1 MEEFTPTF
9 LLLERLVRDHN
20 ENTTEE
26 SIQLELRIAKQLAGS
41 GRELNAKVF
50 RLPSLGPYLE
60 GCHPLTSE
68 AYERDEDLLI
78 SCENV
83 HGGYT
88 KMLIPKS
95 MALQSDSP
103 GGRIFLSTMDI
114 NGVQVMLCGLR
125 KLSEFLNWSV
135 FHIDTY

>member
-9 LLLERLVRDHN
+9 LLLERLIRDHN

-26 SIQLELRIAKQLAGS
+26 SVQLELRIAKQLVGS
-41 GRELNAKVF
+41 GRELNTKVF
-50 RLPSLGPYLE
+50 RLLEIGPYLE

-68 AYERDEDLLI
+68 ADERESD
-78 SCENV
+78 
-83 HGGYT
+83 
-88 KMLIPKS
+88 MLITCDNVNGGHAKLLVPKS
-95 MALQSDSP
+95 MALHSDSP

-114 NGVQVMLCGLR
+114 NGVRVMMCGLK
-125 KLSEFLNWSV
+125 KLSEFLDWST